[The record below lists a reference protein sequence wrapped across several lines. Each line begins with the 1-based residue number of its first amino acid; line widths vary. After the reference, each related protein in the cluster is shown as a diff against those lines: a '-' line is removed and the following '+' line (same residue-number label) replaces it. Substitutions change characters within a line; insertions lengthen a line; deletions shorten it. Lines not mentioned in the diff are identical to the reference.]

1 MAYDGTVVVTK
12 IAKNVL
18 KITAPGF
25 DADAEETTIDL
36 RTYRIEGAGDFT
48 MQVQRTAG
56 AQDVIEMNL
65 QVTNDGTN
73 FNTILTET
81 GANDW
86 DSVADKACQ
95 QVKLLC
101 TTVGGGNTL
110 TVHLYCTIGG

>member
-25 DADAEETTIDL
+25 DANAEFTVIDL
-36 RTYRIEGAGDFT
+36 RTYLMEGAQDFT

-65 QVTNDGTN
+65 QATNDGTN

-86 DSVADKACQ
+86 DSIASKACQ
-95 QVKLLC
+95 QLKLLC
-101 TTVGGGNTL
+101 TDVGVGNTL
-110 TVHLYCTIGG
+110 TAHIYCTIG